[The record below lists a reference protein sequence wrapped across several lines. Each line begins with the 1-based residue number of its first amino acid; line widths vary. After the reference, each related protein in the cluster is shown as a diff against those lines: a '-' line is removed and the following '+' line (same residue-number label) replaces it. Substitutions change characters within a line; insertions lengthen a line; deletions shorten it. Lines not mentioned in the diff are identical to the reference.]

1 MAPLANS
8 TQTPAHTVD
17 CSIPDCKKQKAG
29 GYKTKKGLTDHMQR
43 WHQAAVDML
52 SPMATTART
61 LFLNKENEPSTQGNS
76 GGDVNSPKVVSE
88 GRYQCNKCPEEY
100 LNKNNLDKHIMN
112 EHNKAQAAHKND
124 KDKGLSAALNDND
137 MDDEELVQIAEGMDD
152 KVARE
157 RINIAE
163 LGNMIIVDKIVDS
176 FVDSAFNAMN
186 PGQESEKT
194 KCHECVC
201 KDQVT
206 AFQEKSIEKRDAVIV
221 EKTATITGL
230 METVKTLK
238 LEASNM
244 KKKVEQS
251 DKLMVA
257 VATKN
262 KEISNL
268 KVQVD
273 TKNKLLANTKG
284 SEHDIV
290 EVAMV
295 KKMQE
300 MPIYSPKHGFVR
312 VTHGK

>member
-1 MAPLANS
+1 MN
-8 TQTPAHTVD
+8 
-17 CSIPDCKKQKAG
+17 I
-29 GYKTKKGLTDHMQR
+29 TKHKLLT
-43 WHQAAVDML
+43 
-52 SPMATTART
+52 
-61 LFLNKENEPSTQGNS
+61 
-76 GGDVNSPKVVSE
+76 
-88 GRYQCNKCPEEY
+88 
-100 LNKNNLDKHIMN
+100 
-112 EHNKAQAAHKND
+112 KND

-221 EKTATITGL
+221 EMTATITGL

-295 KKMQE
+295 KKMQK